1 MRAARSVTGPAGDRW
16 RRERER
22 RLQRASEASGRA
34 AAAIAASRQAAA
46 PRGAVAV
53 GDQVLDPELGFRGRV
68 ISLQDGQAEVQG
80 PTARLRL
87 PAERLVVD
95 RRAAPAQPAGPAA
108 LERRPEPRA
117 AAPEIDVRGQRAEE
131 ARAVVRDRIDAAA
144 MAGLARV
151 RVIHGRGTGALRAAV
166 RDELGRHPLV
176 ARAEQAP
183 PEEGGDG
190 ATLAVLEER

>member
-1 MRAARSVTGPAGDRW
+1 
-16 RRERER
+16 
-22 RLQRASEASGRA
+22 
-34 AAAIAASRQAAA
+34 
-46 PRGAVAV
+46 
-53 GDQVLDPELGFRGRV
+53 VLDPELGFRGRV
-68 ISLQDGQAEVQG
+68 LAIENGQAEVQG

-95 RRAAPAQPAGPAA
+95 RRPPPRAGAAPMG

-117 AAPEIDVRGQRAEE
+117 AEPELDVRGQRAEE
-131 ARAVVRDRIDAAA
+131 ARAAVRERVDAAA
-144 MAGLARV
+144 MAGLPRL

-190 ATLAVLEER
+190 ATMAVLEDP